1 MTVLIALERFG
12 CYIIAIWHNVSL
24 KLIQLFQH
32 GEYQNVLL
40 VTLIQHII
48 VSNAHAYM
56 FHCCFHIEQPNIKG
70 DCNSVTSQMKH
81 VT

>member
-12 CYIIAIWHNVSL
+12 CYIIAIWHNLSL

-48 VSNAHAYM
+48 VSNPRAYM
-56 FHCCFHIEQPNIKG
+56 FHYCFHIEHQ
-70 DCNSVTSQMKH
+70 TSK
-81 VT
+81 VIATV